1 MKLIHLLPLIV
12 ALAPLTHATEVTLGA
27 STQNFTLTGLGI
39 TGANGVSRVTPG
51 TCTYNGTTT
60 TCVLSGPYTGIG
72 SGGTWQFTLTYPGN
86 GPSPLTAVTAPASNN
101 LFYFNLSAGS
111 VTFTLTPA
119 GGNTVQFYDPTESF
133 LYSASAV
140 CSGVSQCGVSA
151 VGQSTG
157 GTISGPVTGSF
168 NPTPVVNS
176 VISASAYGGFNAIA
190 PATWIE
196 IYGTNLATV
205 SQQTWAQ
212 ANFTNGVAP
221 STLGG
226 TSVTVNGQPAYVD
239 YVSPHQVN
247 VQVPSGIPTGSDSLV
262 VTTFG
267 GPSAGTTVT
276 VNAVEPG
283 VLAPAVF
290 DLPAGQYAV
299 ALFPNGVTYALPPGV
314 TNAVP
319 TQRAVPGNTLMLY
332 GIGFGPTSPSI
343 NAGVTVAEANNL
355 SGVQITI
362 GGQQATVQ
370 YAGLVQG
377 FLGLYQLNVVV
388 PNVPANDATPVT
400 FSINGTQVPQT
411 LLLPVGN

>member
-1 MKLIHLLPLIV
+1 MKLIHLASLSV
-12 ALAPLTHATEVTLGA
+12 AFAPLTQATVVTLGA
-27 STQNFTLTGLGI
+27 SAQNFTLTGLGI
-39 TGANGVSRVTPG
+39 TGGNGVSRVTPG
-51 TCTYNGTTT
+51 TCAYNGATT
-60 TCVLSGPYTGIG
+60 TCVLSGPYTGLG
-72 SGGTWQFTLTYPGN
+72 SGGAWQFTLTYPGD
-86 GPSPLTAVTAPASNN
+86 GPSPLTAVTSPPSNN

-111 VTFTLTPA
+111 VSFTLTPA
-119 GGNTVQFYDPTESF
+119 GGNAVQFYDPTESF
-133 LYSASAV
+133 LYSANAF
-140 CSGVSQCGVSA
+140 CSGVSQCSVSA
-151 VGQSTG
+151 VGQSAG
-157 GTISGPVTGSF
+157 GTIAGPVTGSF
-168 NPTPVVNS
+168 DATPVVNS
-176 VISASAYGGFNAIA
+176 VISASAYGGFNAIT

-221 STLGG
+221 SALGG
-226 TSVTVNGQPAYVD
+226 SAVTVNGQPAYVD

-247 VQVPSGIPTGSDSLV
+247 VQVPSGIPTGKDSLV

-267 GPSAGTTVT
+267 GASAGTTVT

-283 VLAPAVF
+283 ILAPSVF
-290 DLPAGQYAV
+290 DLPAGQYVV
-299 ALFPNGVTYALPPGV
+299 ALFPNGATYALPPGV

-332 GIGFGPTSPSI
+332 GIGFGPTTPSI

-355 SGVQITI
+355 QGVQVLI
-362 GGQQATVQ
+362 GGQQAVVQ

-377 FLGLYQLNVVV
+377 FLGLYQFNVVV
-388 PNVPANDATPVT
+388 PNVSANDATPVT
-400 FSINGTQVPQT
+400 FSLNGTQVPQT